1 MLSSAQHHGTTSRV
15 LLRWRVLYHCAATAA
30 RKTAFLTKLLPGDL
44 TNESDVERIIEKTV
58 AEFGRLDILVN
69 NAGILQMGSIETT
82 SLQQYDQVMNTNMR

>member
-1 MLSSAQHHGTTSRV
+1 M
-15 LLRWRVLYHCAATAA
+15 LYHCAATAA
-30 RKTAFLTKLLPGDL
+30 QITAYLTKLLPGDL